1 MFNFEDFNKL
11 ELTYK
16 AAFLTIVSAMPSFFV
31 SIYLFKPSLIGLV
44 GDNPFSDIDFYFII
58 SLCFCL
64 SLTWFMLTLF
74 YTQLLFD
81 YLDKTENNGKP
92 SEIKDVFRANTI
104 IAVIYLN
111 ILILVNYIIKY
122 DFIYFVIG
130 AYSYILFLVLKI
142 IIAKIYSYLRKK

>member
-1 MFNFEDFNKL
+1 MFSFQEFNKL

-16 AAFLTIVSAMPSFFV
+16 AAFLTIVSVMPSFFV
-31 SIYLFKPSLIGLV
+31 SIYLFRPSLISLV
-44 GDNPFSDIDFYFII
+44 SDNPFSDIDFYFII

-74 YTQLLFD
+74 YTNLLFE
-81 YLDKTENNGKP
+81 YLDKAENKGHQ

-111 ILILVNYIIKY
+111 ILILVNYKLKY
-122 DFIYFVIG
+122 DFVYFIIG
-130 AYSYILFLVLKI
+130 SYSYILFLVLRI
-142 IIAKIYSYLRKK
+142 VVAKIYSYLRKK

>member
-1 MFNFEDFNKL
+1 MFSFQEFNKL

-31 SIYLFKPSLIGLV
+31 SIYLFRPSLISLV
-44 GDNPFSDIDFYFII
+44 SDNPFSDIDFFFII

-74 YTQLLFD
+74 YTKLLFE
-81 YLDKTENNGKP
+81 YLDKTENEGRQ

-111 ILILVNYIIKY
+111 ILILVNYKLKY

-130 AYSYILFLVLKI
+130 AYLYILLLALKI
-142 IIAKIYSYLRKK
+142 ITAKIYSYLRKK